1 MSTID
6 LLFDYLVMILVD
18 YHTIVILEFFFFFF
32 QSLAYITKL
41 TTPNRY
47 GAPHH
52 V

>member
-18 YHTIVILEFFFFFF
+18 YHTIVILEFFFFF

-41 TTPNRY
+41 TTSNQY